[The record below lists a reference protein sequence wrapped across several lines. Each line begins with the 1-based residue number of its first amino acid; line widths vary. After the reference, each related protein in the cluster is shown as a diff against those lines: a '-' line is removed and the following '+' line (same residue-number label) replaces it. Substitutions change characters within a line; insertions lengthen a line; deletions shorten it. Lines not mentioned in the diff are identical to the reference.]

1 MLAEAVI
8 RAVLFDLDG
17 TLADTAAD
25 LAHALN
31 AIRRKYARPALPQAR
46 IRPFVSL
53 GSAAM
58 LKLAFDVEEGD
69 AGFAGLR
76 AEFLNHY
83 AANIARETRLFEGME
98 AVISGIESEAKWG
111 IVTNKPAWLTT
122 PLLRELKLDKR
133 AACVVSGDT
142 LEHCKPHP
150 APVLHACALTDTK
163 PAQTVYIGD
172 AERDIEAGRR
182 AGARTLVAAYGYLAP
197 EARPENWQADG
208 IVASPL
214 EIRARLREFCA

>member
-1 MLAEAVI
+1 MI

-31 AIRRKYARPALPQAR
+31 AIRVKYARPALPLAR

-53 GSAAM
+53 GAAAM
-58 LKLAFDVEEGD
+58 LKLAFDVAEGD
-69 AGFAGLR
+69 PGYPGLR
-76 AEFLNHY
+76 AEFLDYY

-98 AVISGIESEAKWG
+98 AVLSDIEAEAKWG
-111 IVTNKPAWLTT
+111 IVTNKPAWLTG

-142 LEHCKPHP
+142 LAERKPHP
-150 APVLHACALTDTK
+150 APVLHACRLAGAA
-163 PAQTVYIGD
+163 PAETVYIGD
-172 AERDIEAGRR
+172 AERDIQAGRG
-182 AGARTLVAAYGYLAP
+182 AGARTLVAAYGYLAD
-197 EARPENWQADG
+197 EAAPENWQADG
-208 IVASPL
+208 IVASPP
-214 EIRARLREFCA
+214 EIGARLRELRG

>member
-1 MLAEAVI
+1 MI

-31 AIRRKYARPALPQAR
+31 AIRAKYARPALPLAR

-53 GSAAM
+53 GAAAM
-58 LKLAFDVEEGD
+58 LKLAFDIEEGD
-69 AGFAGLR
+69 PGYPGLR
-76 AEFLNHY
+76 AEFLDYY

-98 AVISGIESEAKWG
+98 AVLSDIEAEAKWG
-111 IVTNKPAWLTT
+111 IVTNKPAWLTG

-142 LEHCKPHP
+142 LAERKPHP
-150 APVLHACALTDTK
+150 APVLHACRLAGAA
-163 PAQTVYIGD
+163 PAETVYIGD
-172 AERDIEAGRR
+172 AERDIQAGRG
-182 AGARTLVAAYGYLAP
+182 AGARTLVAAYGYLAD
-197 EARPENWQADG
+197 EAAPENWQADG
-208 IVASPL
+208 IVASPP
-214 EIRARLREFCA
+214 EIGARLRELRG